1 MYVCA
6 VRNDKR
12 KWVGL
17 ATWTGGPQTCLALAE
32 DVFRHYGIQGE
43 TFWKDSMERQ
53 KNFAGYV
60 QHVIH
65 LTDSEERARLYACL
79 RHIGDYVAMK
89 GVEEGL
95 RYYEEMYC
103 DNEHSI
109 TALQMYRG
117 GMR

>member
-12 KWVGL
+12 KWVGI

-53 KNFAGYV
+53 KNFAGYSSV
-60 QHVIH
+60 VH
-65 LTDSEERARLYACL
+65 LTDTEEDARIYACL
-79 RHIGDYVAMK
+79 RRIGDYVAMK

-103 DNEHSI
+103 CGGLHAE
-109 TALQMYRG
+109 ALRMYRE